1 MSVVSD
7 NDMDLSVED
16 DEPPPLDDAP
26 PDSDCDP
33 STSVPVAPP
42 PKKKRRKYVR
52 PGLYYTRKQMCFN
65 RMKEG
70 SPHSHRQHEKRKPK
84 VYLPH
89 RDKEFVEHCTVLR
102 AEGPYCYNSE
112 DLGFNPHFSEPV
124 AREEEV
130 VEKFRDNNIPVT
142 IVDFSS
148 QGDDGKAHEPTVGL
162 TVRYPR
168 SSLMQDISRKAPG
181 LEDELLD
188 CLISMHNGG
197 KMVEDRT
204 REQVSSFRRDINK
217 KRRIMARLRFGWGQ
231 GQGVE
236 SSAYREYKGIGIPS
250 LKVESFSDNLSSSLQ
265 GKMYWLFHLA
275 AEEVRKE
282 NPGALGDDL
291 RSSVFGN
298 LFRKELGCS
307 KDDPLFPWE
316 YIDVLVSC
324 DTALAR
330 HCDHLNDWRH
340 GYNHTSVYS
349 YHRTV
354 DGAEY
359 KVSVIMATR
368 KSVGKAVERIRDAG
382 VE

>member
-1 MSVVSD
+1 
-7 NDMDLSVED
+7 
-16 DEPPPLDDAP
+16 
-26 PDSDCDP
+26 
-33 STSVPVAPP
+33 
-42 PKKKRRKYVR
+42 
-52 PGLYYTRKQMCFN
+52 
-65 RMKEG
+65 
-70 SPHSHRQHEKRKPK
+70 
-84 VYLPH
+84 
-89 RDKEFVEHCTVLR
+89 
-102 AEGPYCYNSE
+102 
-112 DLGFNPHFSEPV
+112 
-124 AREEEV
+124 
-130 VEKFRDNNIPVT
+130 
-142 IVDFSS
+142 
-148 QGDDGKAHEPTVGL
+148 
-162 TVRYPR
+162 
-168 SSLMQDISRKAPG
+168 
-181 LEDELLD
+181 
-188 CLISMHNGG
+188 
-197 KMVEDRT
+197 MVEDRT